1 MLLFSFNK
9 TPIPESR
16 WIPWE
21 SIPGVSRNVSHYSH
35 CAAHCSVRGKWC
47 NSFALDQGNCTLSR
61 VGRESGE
68 RGGGK
73 DIDVYVAESDSRGEL
88 YVRWMYSCYAKKCN
102 VQYRAYYS
110 ILFQKEFFSPWS
122 QVITT
127 PLSVTTEDVTIW
139 LGCPNC
145 QHKLLGCVRMQPN
158 RNRVYLLS
166 CSNSTY

>member
-68 RGGGK
+68 TGGGN
-73 DIDVYVAESDSRGEL
+73 DIDVYVAESDSRGECT
-88 YVRWMYSCYAKKCN
+88 VVMRRNAMYST
-102 VQYRAYYS
+102 VLIIQS
-110 ILFQKEFFSPWS
+110 FFRKSSSLPGARS
-122 QVITT
+122 
-127 PLSVTTEDVTIW
+127 
-139 LGCPNC
+139 
-145 QHKLLGCVRMQPN
+145 
-158 RNRVYLLS
+158 
-166 CSNSTY
+166 